1 VIDKMS
7 VVQGWILLVFL
18 YLSKLSKKKE
28 IMNENYKL
36 FYYLI
41 QKVFFFLR
49 KVLFKKLG
57 FFYVFVVETLA

>member
-1 VIDKMS
+1 MD
-7 VVQGWILLVFL
+7 
-18 YLSKLSKKKE
+18 
-28 IMNENYKL
+28 ENYKL

>member
-1 VIDKMS
+1 MDFISIITSTK
-7 VVQGWILLVFL
+7 II
-18 YLSKLSKKKE
+18 KKKE
-28 IMNENYKL
+28 IMDVNYKL

-57 FFYVFVVETLA
+57 FFMFLL

>member
-1 VIDKMS
+1 MDFISIFIFIK
-7 VVQGWILLVFL
+7 II
-18 YLSKLSKKKE
+18 KKKE
-28 IMNENYKL
+28 IMDENYKL

>member
-1 VIDKMS
+1 MDFISIFIFIK
-7 VVQGWILLVFL
+7 II
-18 YLSKLSKKKE
+18 KKKE
-28 IMNENYKL
+28 IMDENYKL

-41 QKVFFFLR
+41 QKVFFFFLR

>member
-1 VIDKMS
+1 ML

-28 IMNENYKL
+28 IMDENYKL

-41 QKVFFFLR
+41 QKVFFF
-49 KVLFKKLG
+49 
-57 FFYVFVVETLA
+57 